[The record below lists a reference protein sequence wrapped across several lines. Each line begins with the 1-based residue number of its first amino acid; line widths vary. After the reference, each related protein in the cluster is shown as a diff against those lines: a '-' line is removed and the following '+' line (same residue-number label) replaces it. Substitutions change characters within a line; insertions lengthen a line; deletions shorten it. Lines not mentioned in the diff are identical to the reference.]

1 MTQPLINYET
11 EPMTLQDLEIAFG
24 IEHGPDIVPI
34 AFAFSEEF
42 DYGYDSTPDLSL
54 DQLLA
59 MGQLDAQFGFSFNP
73 FKAVAKAV
81 TSVGK
86 AAGGVLKGA
95 AKVATTI
102 ANSKLVKA
110 TVAGAA
116 IVCPAIG
123 VPMAAAL
130 ATTAMVA
137 KAANS
142 VVPAKRAAAR
152 TVITNTAK
160 LAQSGNKDAAVALSM
175 MATHADAAK
184 AQAARA
190 VVAKQTTPIAP
201 PVRPPAVNPP
211 ARIAPVIPIN
221 EAARYS
227 IPSAALGH
235 RIIVDIDATGRIQT
249 SKG

>member
-1 MTQPLINYET
+1 MTEPLIDYTT

-24 IEHGPDIVPI
+24 IDHGPDIVPI
-34 AFAFSEEF
+34 AFAFSGF
-42 DYGYDSTPDLSL
+42 DAFGYDATPDLTI

-59 MGQLDAQFGFSFNP
+59 MGDLDAQFGFSFNP
-73 FKAVAKAV
+73 LKAVASAV
-81 TSVGK
+81 KSVGK
-86 AAGGVLKGA
+86 AAGSIAKGA
-95 AKVATTI
+95 GKVASTI
-102 ANSKLVKA
+102 ANSKLVQA

-137 KAANS
+137 KAAKS
-142 VVPAKRAAAR
+142 ATPAKAAAAKQ
-152 TVITNTAK
+152 VILNTAK

-190 VVAKQTTPIAP
+190 VVSKQTTPIKP
-201 PVRPPAVNPP
+201 PV
-211 ARIAPVIPIN
+211 RIAPVIPIT
-221 EAARYS
+221 ASRLS
-227 IPSAALGH
+227 IPSTVLGH
-235 RIIVDIDATGRIQT
+235 RIIVDIDANGRIKT
-249 SKG
+249 SRG